1 MNRTVRSF
9 IALFALLALGGAQVF
24 GLQRGFLCECSGESV
39 ETSYEYCHHV
49 HGNMHEPCAEDHHE
63 HEHEDTSTASLDHDH
78 ENQGQDGSHEH
89 APLKVSLTAASQGK
103 HTNATVM
110 VPVPVLF
117 AIAELPDFLSFLLT
131 FPGDT
136 AMESERAAPP
146 ALHGGGPP
154 GIRATAK
161 CMVLLI

>member
-1 MNRTVRSF
+1 MSRTVRSY
-9 IALFALLALGGAQVF
+9 IVLFALVALAGAQVF

-39 ETSYEYCHHV
+39 ETSFEYCHHAQ
-49 HGNMHEPCAEDHHE
+49 GNMHESCGEDHHGNGGSSTVPQD
-63 HEHEDTSTASLDHDH
+63 HEHK
-78 ENQGQDGSHEH
+78 NQGGTHEH
-89 APLKVSLTAASQGK
+89 APLKVTLTAASQGK
-103 HTNATVM
+103 DTSATVV

-117 AIAELPDFLSFLLT
+117 ALAELPDFLSFLLA

-136 AMESERAAPP
+136 ATESASAVPP
-146 ALHGGGPP
+146 SLHGGGPP